1 MVGSA
6 PIPIGIKAEV
16 LGCLVFDWMKFTY
29 LNSWD
34 PSRAT
39 GFDPIHAASVPFGN
53 FRFGILQKN
62 YSSEI
67 GNQSRQAPSGWAKV
81 SNDVQILYEVDTE
94 RGFIE
99 LIHAAADRKPATAK
113 CWVRQ

>member
-6 PIPIGIKAEV
+6 PIPIGMKAEV

-29 LNSWD
+29 LNSLD

-53 FRFGILQKN
+53 FRFLQNN

-67 GNQSRQAPSGWAKV
+67 GKQSRQAPSGWAKV
-81 SNDVQILYEVDTE
+81 SNDVPILCEVDTD

-99 LIHAAADRKPATAK
+99 LIRAAADRKPATAK
-113 CWVRQ
+113 CWVKQ